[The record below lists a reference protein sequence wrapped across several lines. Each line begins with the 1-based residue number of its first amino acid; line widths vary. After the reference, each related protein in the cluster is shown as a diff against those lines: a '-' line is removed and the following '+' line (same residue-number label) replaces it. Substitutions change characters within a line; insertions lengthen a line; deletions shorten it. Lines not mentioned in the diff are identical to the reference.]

1 MNSEFKIEKG
11 VPIPRK
17 RGEKSKYP
25 FFEMEVGDS
34 FVVPVAGSNKTP
46 EQMAMSIRNCYHNI
60 CRYNKNYK
68 DCKFTIRIIEST
80 SVRCWRIK

>member
-1 MNSEFKIEKG
+1 MDSNYKIEKG

-25 FFEMEVGDS
+25 FSQMEVGDS
-34 FVVPVAGSNKTP
+34 FEVKVDILTSP
-46 EQMAMSIRNCYHNI
+46 EKLAMSIRNCYHNV
-60 CRYNKNYK
+60 CRYNNEFK
-68 DCKFTIRIIEST
+68 DRKFTIRIISPQ